1 MNRAELVPLAPELA
15 MGVSID
21 LAALEGAIADGGA
34 NPMIVLRRLEGRC
47 YAAGYNTGYAHGL
60 ADSGD
65 GVRRE
70 VDAARAKATESVA
83 ARVLRVVD
91 GWVTPAGVER
101 IQGIANAQGQSAV
114 AGALADEVYEAIHQ
128 KKREGD
134 RG

>member
-1 MNRAELVPLAPELA
+1 VNRAELVPLAPELA
-15 MGVSID
+15 MGVSTD

-70 VDAARAKATESVA
+70 VDAAKGSATESVGVRV
-83 ARVLRVVD
+83 ARATDKWLSD
-91 GWVTPAGVER
+91 QTLNER
-101 IQGIANAQGQSAV
+101 LHAIANTGGLDALIGECAV
-114 AGALADEVYEAIHQ
+114 LAREAV
-128 KKREGD
+128 KSG
-134 RG
+134 G